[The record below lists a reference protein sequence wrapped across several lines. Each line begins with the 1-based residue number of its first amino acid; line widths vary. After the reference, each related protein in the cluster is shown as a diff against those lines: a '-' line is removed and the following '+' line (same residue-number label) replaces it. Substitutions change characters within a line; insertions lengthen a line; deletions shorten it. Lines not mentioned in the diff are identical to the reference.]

1 MRIYTTLI
9 TFLIIW
15 PFRAQSYQ
23 SGAQLLW
30 EISLGNKKSYVWGAL
45 HSNDKRLFD
54 FPDSVYVLLKRS
66 SLVALETDFFKKYKQ
81 QDVRLEE
88 QILTLDKRG
97 KMYTSSSRPTKT
109 LFGSEDG
116 TPQFMDAWFQAKAS
130 LQETPIIGLLDEG
143 FGDLEDNLE
152 LFSGERNT
160 LFGRNESLLLSDF
173 YLQGNLKKIE
183 AILSRNLLSSIQ
195 QEEILAK
202 KEALISTLRS
212 TVEQGNVFFV
222 LGIEL
227 LLGEEGVLEKL
238 KSLGIKMR
246 PIQCSYSANPT
257 ADELT
262 INSLNHYE
270 LFREVNQGGLKARF
284 PGKPLETEGNLNEL
298 DFEFKELGQG
308 NTFRIEVLERDTS
321 LSLTQYAAIYIA
333 SPPYSPFFLGTM
345 EDGTEYAQGLSDS
358 YPDGLKWV
366 RVIFSE
372 SNVAVISCNGG
383 NKFMNSDR
391 PTRFFNQVVLE

>member
-1 MRIYTTLI
+1 MRIFTTLI
-9 TFLIIW
+9 TCLFIW
-15 PFRAQSYQ
+15 QFVAQSYQ

-30 EISLGNKKSYVWGAL
+30 EISLGNKKSYVWGTL
-45 HSNDKRLFD
+45 HSNDKRVFD

-88 QILTLDKRG
+88 QVLTLDKRG

-116 TPQFMDAWFQAKAS
+116 APQFMDAWFQAKAS
-130 LQETPIIGLLDEG
+130 LQETPIIGLLDEN
-143 FGDLEDNLE
+143 FGDLEGNTE
-152 LFSGERNT
+152 LFSGERNAI
-160 LFGRNESLLLSDF
+160 FGRNESALLSDF

-183 AILSRNLLSSIQ
+183 AILSRNLVSSLQ

-257 ADELT
+257 TDELT

-270 LFREVNQGGLKARF
+270 LLREVNQGGLKARF

>member
-54 FPDSVYVLLKRS
+54 FPDSVYVVLKRS
-66 SLVALETDFFKKYKQ
+66 SLVALETDFFKRYKL

-88 QILTLDKRG
+88 QTLTLDKRG

-202 KEALISTLRS
+202 KESLISTLRS
-212 TVEQGNVFFV
+212 SLEQGNVFFV

-257 ADELT
+257 TDELT
-262 INSLNHYE
+262 INALNHYE
-270 LFREVNQGGLKARF
+270 LLREVNQGWLKARF
-284 PGKPLETEGNLNEL
+284 PGKPLETEGNRNEL

>member
-9 TFLIIW
+9 TCFFIW
-15 PFRAQSYQ
+15 QFVAQSYQ

-30 EISLGNKKSYVWGAL
+30 EISLGNKKSYVWGTL
-45 HSNDKRLFD
+45 HSNDKRVFD

-130 LQETPIIGLLDEG
+130 LQETPIIGLLDEN
-143 FGDLEDNLE
+143 FGDLEGNTE
-152 LFSGERNT
+152 LFSGERNAI
-160 LFGRNESLLLSDF
+160 FGRNESAILSDF

-183 AILSRNLLSSIQ
+183 AILSRNLVSSSQ

-246 PIQCSYSANPT
+246 PIQCSYSSNPT
-257 ADELT
+257 TDELT
-262 INSLNHYE
+262 INALNHYE
-270 LFREVNQGGLKARF
+270 LLREVNQGGLKARF
-284 PGKPLETEGNLNEL
+284 PGKPLETEGNRNEL

>member
-1 MRIYTTLI
+1 MRIYTSLI

-54 FPDSVYVLLKRS
+54 FPDSVYVVLKRS

-88 QILTLDKRG
+88 QTLTLDKRG
-97 KMYTSSSRPTKT
+97 KMYTSSSRPTNT

-130 LQETPIIGLLDEG
+130 LQETPIIGLLDDG
-143 FGDLEDNLE
+143 FGDFEDNTE

-160 LFGRNESLLLSDF
+160 LFGRNESTLLSDF

-183 AILSRNLLSSIQ
+183 AILSRNLLSSKQ

-202 KEALISTLRS
+202 KEALVSTLRS
-212 TVEQGNVFFV
+212 SVEQGNVFFI

-227 LLGEEGVLEKL
+227 LLGEEGVLDKL

-257 ADELT
+257 TDELT
-262 INSLNHYE
+262 INALNHYE
-270 LFREVNQGGLKARF
+270 LLREVNQGWLKARF

-345 EDGTEYAQGLSDS
+345 DDGTEYAQGLSDS

-372 SNVAVISCNGG
+372 SNVAVISCYGG

>member
-9 TFLIIW
+9 TCLFIW
-15 PFRAQSYQ
+15 QFVAQSYQ

-30 EISLGNKKSYVWGAL
+30 EISLGKKKSYVWGTL
-45 HSNDKRLFD
+45 HSNDKRVFD

-109 LFGSEDG
+109 FFGSEDG

-130 LQETPIIGLLDEG
+130 LQETPIIGLLDEN
-143 FGDLEDNLE
+143 FGDLEDNTE

-160 LFGRNESLLLSDF
+160 IFGRNESALLSDF

-183 AILSRNLLSSIQ
+183 AILSRNLVSSLQ

-262 INSLNHYE
+262 LNSLNHYE
-270 LFREVNQGGLKARF
+270 LLREVNKGGLKARF

>member
-54 FPDSVYVLLKRS
+54 FPDSVYVVLKRS
-66 SLVALETDFFKKYKQ
+66 SLVALETDFFKRYKL

-88 QILTLDKRG
+88 QTLTLDKRG

-130 LQETPIIGLLDEG
+130 LQETPIIGLLDEN
-143 FGDLEDNLE
+143 FGDLEGNTE
-152 LFSGERNT
+152 LFSGERNAI
-160 LFGRNESLLLSDF
+160 FGRNESAILSDF

-202 KEALISTLRS
+202 KESLISTLRS
-212 TVEQGNVFFV
+212 SLEQGNVFFV